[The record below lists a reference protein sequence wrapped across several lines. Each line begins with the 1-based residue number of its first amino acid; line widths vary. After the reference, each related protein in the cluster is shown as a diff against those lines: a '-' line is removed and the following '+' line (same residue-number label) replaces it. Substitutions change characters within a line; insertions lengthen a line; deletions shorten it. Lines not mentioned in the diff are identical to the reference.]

1 MDGAG
6 PRGRFESQRLGAA
19 AARADAGSRLRRC
32 RRGNVSAGVE
42 RALVA
47 SPRPEGAREAWWGRC
62 DVIGGGGVTSLR
74 PHPPCSAAPP
84 RGPAPAARPPP
95 PRAAPPAGPSRPPPR
110 RRPPGLRRRYR
121 PGQRAL
127 LEIRKFQKST
137 NLLISK
143 LPFSRVVRE
152 ICLMYTRGVDF
163 RWQAMALLALQEAA
177 EAFLVRLLED
187 SYLCS
192 IHAKR
197 VTLFP
202 KDIQLARR
210 IRGIQEGL
218 G

>member
-1 MDGAG
+1 MQRGSP
-6 PRGRFESQRLGAA
+6 PRP
-19 AARADAGSRLRRC
+19 GSRRK
-32 RRGNVSAGVE
+32 A
-42 RALVA
+42 
-47 SPRPEGAREAWWGRC
+47 
-62 DVIGGGGVTSLR
+62 
-74 PHPPCSAAPP
+74 
-84 RGPAPAARPPP
+84 
-95 PRAAPPAGPSRPPPR
+95 AAPPAAAPPPAR
-110 RRPPGLRRRYR
+110 AAPARAAAPPGLRRRYR